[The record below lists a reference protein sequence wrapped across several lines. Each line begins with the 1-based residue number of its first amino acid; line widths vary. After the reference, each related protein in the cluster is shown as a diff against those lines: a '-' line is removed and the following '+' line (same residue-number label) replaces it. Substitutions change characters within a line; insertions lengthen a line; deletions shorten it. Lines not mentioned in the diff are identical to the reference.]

1 MKVITR
7 SEKEPRGA
15 YLDRIVSLM
24 DEYPTAEM
32 RRNNEGWVF
41 VIKKQPVA
49 FASFAG
55 PRE

>member
-7 SEKEPRGA
+7 GEKEPRGA

-24 DEYPTAEM
+24 DEYPDAEM